1 MNNAGNIRQ
10 ISPQGLSGLG
20 VSDLAYVKPVVTD
33 GQRLFA
39 VHAADGT
46 EIAVMP
52 TREVAIAMIRRHD
65 LEPVS
70 IH

>member
-1 MNNAGNIRQ
+1 MNNAEAVRRM
-10 ISPQGLSGLG
+10 SPQALSGLG
-20 VSDLAYVKPVVTD
+20 VSDLAYVKPVETD

-46 EIAVMP
+46 QIAVVP
-52 TREVAIAMIRRHD
+52 THEVAVAMIRRHD

-70 IH
+70 VH